1 MDLWDC
7 YLQGDLGVQTSLRR
21 VWAAADIFNRQEVT
35 DLIGAALAWP
45 LRSYFGEA
53 VWARLEEHSRR
64 RPLASLQE
72 SARAQ
77 IGLFRDAEVMMR
89 EDRAGRRVLALA
101 ERWATL
107 VGQDAGGDQEIE
119 AGIRNAWEH
128 RSRWPARLR
137 EHVASLYLMDPQ
149 TYESVSTFLDEA
161 RGIHRY

>member
-1 MDLWDC
+1 M
-7 YLQGDLGVQTSLRR
+7 GVQTSLRR
-21 VWAAADIFNRQEVT
+21 AWAAADIFNRQEVT

-53 VWARLEEHSRR
+53 VWARLEEHTRR

-77 IGLFRDAEVMMR
+77 IALYRDAEVMMR

-107 VGQDAGGDQEIE
+107 VGQDAGGDQEIKD
-119 AGIRNAWEH
+119 GIRNAWEH
-128 RSRWPARLR
+128 RGHWPPRLR
-137 EHVASLYLMDPQ
+137 DHVASLYLMDPK
-149 TYESVSTFLDEA
+149 TYESVSSVLDEA
-161 RGIHRY
+161 IGIHGHWVRH

>member
-1 MDLWDC
+1 
-7 YLQGDLGVQTSLRR
+7 
-21 VWAAADIFNRQEVT
+21 VWAAAGIFNRQEVT

-77 IGLFRDAEVMMR
+77 IALYRDAEVMMR
-89 EDRAGRRVLALA
+89 EDRAGPRVQALA

-107 VGQDAGGDQEIE
+107 VGHDAGGEQEIE
-119 AGIRNAWEH
+119 DGIRNAWKH
-128 RSRWPARLR
+128 RSRWPTRLR

-161 RGIHRY
+161 IGIHCY